1 MKIATVKQNLQLQ
14 NAMRMKQKGEIGNSK
29 DKKTNELQ
37 MKLELNNSS
46 KQKLICNNNGK
57 QNSIHK
63 RREEN
68 ESKT

>member
-1 MKIATVKQNLQLQ
+1 MKLESK
-14 NAMRMKQKGEIGNSK
+14 IGNSK

-37 MKLELNNSS
+37 MKLELNNNN